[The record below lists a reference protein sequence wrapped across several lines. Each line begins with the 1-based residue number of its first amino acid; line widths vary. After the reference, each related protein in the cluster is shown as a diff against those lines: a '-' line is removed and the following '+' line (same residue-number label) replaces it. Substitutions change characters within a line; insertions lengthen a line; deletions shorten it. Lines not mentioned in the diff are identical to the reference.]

1 MGLLQFQSQPL
12 VLPCRLVAV
21 MGAAFAAFAAF
32 AGAAVVAPEVV
43 LNH

>member
-1 MGLLQFQSQPL
+1 M
-12 VLPCRLVAV
+12 LPCRLVAV